1 MVLVALIAVGLAAC
15 GGDDEDT
22 ADQTTT
28 TEDPAAKQKR
38 DYCDK
43 SLQVETAQPP
53 PGLFEAPPAQ
63 QKELVKQFASQ
74 ILPLGEEAQRIA
86 PPEIKTDIDVL
97 VGATRTLSQ
106 SGDFRAFGQPNFEA
120 AEQRVHVYDLQN
132 CGWKRVDVAGVD
144 YAFQGIPQ
152 TLAAGPTSFELAN
165 KASKEDHELAVLRI
179 NDDVKE
185 PFADIVKQGEQA
197 RQKVRP
203 VGQTEAEPGKTDY
216 AIVKLEPGRYAV
228 SCFIPVGGREDG
240 PPHAARGM
248 FAEFTVS

>member
-1 MVLVALIAVGLAAC
+1 M
-15 GGDDEDT
+15 
-22 ADQTTT
+22 
-28 TEDPAAKQKR
+28 
-38 DYCDK
+38 
-43 SLQVETAQPP
+43 
-53 PGLFEAPPAQ
+53 
-63 QKELVKQFASQ
+63 VKQFASQ

-86 PPEIKTDIDVL
+86 PPEIKTDIDLL
-97 VGATRTLSQ
+97 VGTTRTLSQ
-106 SGDFRAFGQPNFEA
+106 SGDLRVFEQPNVTV
-120 AEQRVHVYDLQN
+120 AEQRVHAYDLQN

-144 YAFQGIPQ
+144 YAFQGLPQ
-152 TLAAGPTSFELAN
+152 TLAAGPTSFELVN
-165 KASKEDHELAVLRI
+165 KASKESHEVAVLRI

-203 VGQTEAEPGKTDY
+203 EGQAEAEPGKTDY